1 MEKEPLRVPVPVIYL
16 VGQQLRREARFITP
30 FGMDGHSSQQDHSR
44 SPRLGRLSLEDEES
58 RAKKRVEW

>member
-1 MEKEPLRVPVPVIYL
+1 MGKEPLRAPVTVIYL
-16 VGQQLRREARFITP
+16 VGQQLRCEARFITP

-44 SPRLGRLSLEDEES
+44 SPGPGKLSPEDEES